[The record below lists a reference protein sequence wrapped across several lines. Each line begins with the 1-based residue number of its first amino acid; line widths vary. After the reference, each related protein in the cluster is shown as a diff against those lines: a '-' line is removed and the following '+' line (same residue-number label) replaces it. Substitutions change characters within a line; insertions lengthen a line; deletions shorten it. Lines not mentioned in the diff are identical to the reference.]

1 MLILIYILTLMLYFD
16 FDVENNDKDLKLK
29 AGDHVKILNIRIL
42 LQKDTLQIVPKK
54 VLLLRWTEEIVRT
67 VDKTES
73 GNTNERQFRIEK
85 VIKQKGDKLCLS
97 WMDMKIHL
105 IVGLIK
111 KKSKGKIKIYRI
123 FKYFTTSTGS
133 DQILAQNLK
142 GCQKKVLNF
151 LISHIIFLLKN
162 LLILYM
168 T

>member
-73 GNTNERQFRIEK
+73 GNTNER
-85 VIKQKGDKLCLS
+85 
-97 WMDMKIHL
+97 
-105 IVGLIK
+105 
-111 KKSKGKIKIYRI
+111 
-123 FKYFTTSTGS
+123 
-133 DQILAQNLK
+133 
-142 GCQKKVLNF
+142 
-151 LISHIIFLLKN
+151 
-162 LLILYM
+162 
-168 T
+168 